1 MLKVERDGDVWKG
14 VEVTVSREQNQSSR
28 KYMPL
33 VVLLSVVIYAII
45 FILYVMPKPQNVAQM
60 DLTFLPMLN
69 AIFNSFTFLF
79 LLLALVYIRKKHV
92 TMHKRFIWAAFATT
106 TLFLLTYTV
115 YHSLAPSTPY
125 GGEGVLRYIYYF
137 ILITHIVLAAVI
149 VPIALVTL
157 FRGVFMEVEKHKKL
171 ARWTMPLWLY
181 VSLSG
186 VLVYIFISPYY

>member
-1 MLKVERDGDVWKG
+1 MSRVENRP
-14 VEVTVSREQNQSSR
+14 TRQ
-28 KYMPL
+28 YMPW
-33 VVLLSVVIYAII
+33 VILLSVVIYAII
-45 FILYVMPKPQNVAQM
+45 FVLYVMPKPQQFAHV

-79 LLLALVYIRKKHV
+79 LLLALVFIRKKNI
-92 TMHKRFIWAAFATT
+92 TMHKRFIWAAFGST

-125 GGEGVLRYIYYF
+125 GGEGVLKYIYYF
-137 ILITHIVLAAVI
+137 ILLTHIVLAAII

-157 FRGVFMEVEKHKKL
+157 FRGVFMEVEKHKRL